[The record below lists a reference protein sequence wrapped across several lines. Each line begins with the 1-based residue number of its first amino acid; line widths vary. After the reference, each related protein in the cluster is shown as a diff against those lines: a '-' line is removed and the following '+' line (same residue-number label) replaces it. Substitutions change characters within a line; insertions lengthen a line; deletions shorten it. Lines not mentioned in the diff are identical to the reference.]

1 MGAGKGRRCLILL
14 LPLLT
19 ILLFAL
25 ASCTGA
31 RHHRPVQSAA
41 LPRFD
46 PGYTQWL
53 ERQSI
58 LGSVPELTAQVSGS
72 GRLWQNNSS
81 SRRLYVLLEAAPN
94 WLMFAPVESSD
105 GGHALRRLTSPETI
119 RSLAESG
126 CQGLFLTQ
134 RDERG
139 DIWLDG
145 KALSA
150 GQNGIT
156 ALKVDERIGTE
167 KDLVALA
174 DQLDAASM
182 QLGGEILPAATGLGP
197 DFMLQARGD
206 SRFQGL
212 YAMMAVPQDLW
223 PLLPPSQAEW
233 DCRPLPADAVTALA
247 AKGILPERLA
257 RQTLPWASEG
267 GWAATGEILGTDGQR
282 HRKAYY
288 YSRTPLRPVLL
299 WQDPSGQA
307 KRVFSAAVIRHT
319 GLQRQ
324 SLAALRFEPLLAL
337 DAAPESHVAKP
348 GPERDRMSLEP
359 GLTALSETC
368 LEVHR
373 YGGWTMQADIV
384 PPAFVPAILSAA
396 DFCRDSI
403 TQAASAYAALTG
415 DAGPLARMLEFSLAK
430 SIPQD
435 RLVRG
440 LHDQEGIDLHPLLTL
455 PDGQELVQR
464 ARAASRLGGDAYA
477 LPETAIASKAAVTAS
492 LAIGLPGLCF
502 IRAQDFSVPSAPS
515 APPKS
520 DVLIP
525 APVATLLKARAR
537 LGLAQGQIRR
547 IVHTPSSGA
556 IGVLTALPSGGCW
569 FLAVNF
575 SEKRCELSLPL
586 QKDMSPDGMKD
597 IATGKGISPDSTKNG
612 GQVTFVLAPLE
623 SRHILISPTQRKG

>member
-1 MGAGKGRRCLILL
+1 M
-14 LPLLT
+14 
-19 ILLFAL
+19 
-25 ASCTGA
+25 
-31 RHHRPVQSAA
+31 AA

-53 ERQSI
+53 ERQSL
-58 LGSVPELTAQVSGS
+58 LGSVPALTAQVSGS

-81 SRRLYVLLEAAPN
+81 SRRLSVLLEAAPN
-94 WLMFAPVESSD
+94 WLMIAPAEGNHNGHVLHRLASS
-105 GGHALRRLTSPETI
+105 ETI

-126 CQGLFLTQ
+126 CQGLYLTQ

-145 KALSA
+145 SKASSF

-156 ALKVDERIGTE
+156 ALKIDERIGTE
-167 KDLVALA
+167 KDLAALT

-197 DFMLQARGD
+197 DFMLQTRGD

-212 YAMMAVPQDLW
+212 YAMVAVPQDLW
-223 PLLPPSQAEW
+223 SLLPPSQSEW

-247 AKGILPERLA
+247 AKGLLPNRLS

-288 YSRTPLRPVLL
+288 YSRSPIRPVLL

-307 KRVFSAAVIRHT
+307 KRIFSAAVIRHI

-324 SLAALRFEPLLAL
+324 TLAGLRFEPLIAL
-337 DAAPESHVAKP
+337 DAAPESFAEKT
-348 GPERDRMSLEP
+348 GPEHDRMRLEP
-359 GLTALSETC
+359 GLTALGETC

-384 PPAFVPAILSAA
+384 SPSFVPALLSVT

-403 TQAASAYAALTG
+403 TPAASAYAALTG
-415 DAGPLARMLEFSLAK
+415 DAGPLARMLEFSITNRIPHYRLAH
-430 SIPQD
+430 
-435 RLVRG
+435 G
-440 LHDQEGIDLHPLLTL
+440 LHDPEGIDLHPLLTL
-455 PDGQELVQR
+455 PDGKTLLQR
-464 ARAASRLGGDAYA
+464 ARAASGLGTEAFV
-477 LPETAIASKAAVTAS
+477 LPETAISSKTALLASIT
-492 LAIGLPGLCF
+492 IGLPGLCF
-502 IRAQDFSVPSAPS
+502 IRAQDFPDTRAPS
-515 APPKS
+515 AQPHS
-520 DVLIP
+520 DGLL
-525 APVATLLKARAR
+525 PVPVTALLKARAR
-537 LGLAQGQIRR
+537 QGLAQGRIRR
-547 IVHTPSSGA
+547 IVHSPSSGA
-556 IGVLTALPSGGCW
+556 VGVLTALPSGGYW

-586 QKDMSPDGMKD
+586 PKDSSSDGIKD
-597 IATGKGISPDSTKNG
+597 IATGKGISPSSTKND
-612 GQVTFVLAPLE
+612 GQVTFILGPLE
-623 SRHILISPTQRKG
+623 SRHVLFLPTQRKG

>member
-1 MGAGKGRRCLILL
+1 MSG
-14 LPLLT
+14 
-19 ILLFAL
+19 
-25 ASCTGA
+25 
-31 RHHRPVQSAA
+31 

-53 ERQSI
+53 ERQSL
-58 LGSVPELTAQVSGS
+58 LGSVHTLTSQVSGS
-72 GRLWQNNSS
+72 GRIWQNNSS
-81 SRRLYVLLEAAPN
+81 SRRLSVLLEAAPN
-94 WLMFAPVESSD
+94 WLMIDPAEESHN
-105 GGHALRRLTSPETI
+105 GHALLRLANPETI

-126 CQGLFLTQ
+126 CQGLFLTN

-139 DIWLDG
+139 DIWIDG
-145 KALSA
+145 KTLSF

-156 ALKVDERIGTE
+156 ALKIDERIGTE
-167 KDLVALA
+167 KDLAILT
-174 DQLDAASM
+174 DQLDAASV

-212 YAMMAVPQDLW
+212 YAMVAVPQDLW
-223 PLLPPSQAEW
+223 PQLPPSKAEW
-233 DCRPLPADAVTALA
+233 DCRPLPAAAVAALA
-247 AKGILPERLA
+247 AKGLLPEKLS

-288 YSRTPLRPVLL
+288 YSRSPIRPVLL
-299 WQDPSGQA
+299 WQDPSGLA

-324 SLAALRFEPLLAL
+324 TLAGLRFEPLFAL
-337 DAAPESHVAKP
+337 DAAPESS
-348 GPERDRMSLEP
+348 PEKSGAENDRMRLEP

-373 YGGWTMQADIV
+373 YGGWTMQVDIV
-384 PPAFVPAILSAA
+384 PPSFVPVILSAT

-415 DAGPLARMLEFSLAK
+415 DAGPLARMLEFSITK
-430 SIPQD
+430 NIPHC

-455 PDGQELVQR
+455 SDGQTLLQR
-464 ARAASRLGGDAYA
+464 ARSASGLGTEAFA
-477 LPETAIASKAAVTAS
+477 LSETAISGKTALMASI
-492 LAIGLPGLCF
+492 AIGLPGLCF
-502 IRAQDFSVPSAPS
+502 LRAEDFSDTRAPS
-515 APPKS
+515 AKTHS
-520 DVLIP
+520 DGLFP
-525 APVATLLKARAR
+525 APVADLLKARAR
-537 LGLAQGQIRR
+537 QGLAQGRIRNV
-547 IVHTPSSGA
+547 VHSPSSGA
-556 IGVLTALPSGGCW
+556 VGVLTALPAGGYW

-586 QKDMSPDGMKD
+586 PKDISSDGMKD
-597 IATGKGISPDSTKNG
+597 IATGKEISPSSARNDA
-612 GQVTFVLAPLE
+612 QVTFVLGPLE
-623 SRHILISPTQRKG
+623 SRHVFFSPTQRKG